1 MSCNTIAN
9 WDSCFRIS
17 LDKCIPMH
25 GQDQIGLEM
34 SRGESNALKSHQEID
49 MYIKL
54 VFHFC
59 IL

>member
-17 LDKCIPMH
+17 SEFQINACIPMH

-34 SRGESNALKSHQEID
+34 SGGE
-49 MYIKL
+49 
-54 VFHFC
+54 
-59 IL
+59 